1 MPMQDRSAAIEG
13 ESATVR
19 RRALLAPDA
28 RSRPVQRSLHLP
40 TSRSVSSSAW
50 THVARLFHPRTSPPF
65 APPDFVDTQPS
76 WRSV

>member
-1 MPMQDRSAAIEG
+1 MPMHDRGVAIEG

-19 RRALLAPDA
+19 RDPLLTPDA
-28 RSRPVQRSLHLP
+28 RSRPAQRSLHLP
-40 TSRSVSSSAW
+40 TSRPVSSTAW
-50 THVARLFHPRTSPPF
+50 RHVARLFHPRSSPPF